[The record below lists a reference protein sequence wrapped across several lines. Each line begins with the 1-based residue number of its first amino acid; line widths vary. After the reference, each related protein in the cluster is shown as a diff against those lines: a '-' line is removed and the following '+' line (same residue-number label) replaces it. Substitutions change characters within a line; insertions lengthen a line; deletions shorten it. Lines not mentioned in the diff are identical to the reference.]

1 MKYPLLQNPAVT
13 LGTIISGR
21 PSLGPCPQKQANIC
35 EYSDHVKEVNFQP
48 AHADSGSVTNIPSIK
63 TEAFLLDERNAVN
76 HQRLGSDCDHGEDLR
91 SLRGTHRPA
100 CNLNLD
106 LSLRSGFEPISSTQT
121 KRGDID
127 FMGLLTQEP
136 NIHLEQHNQSR
147 SSDGMYY
154 QPQEI
159 SASNVK
165 GTGSDP
171 KPELDLALGL
181 YSDTLYPKNK
191 RQKIADP
198 SSPNLQSGKI
208 SENENDKKH
217 G

>member
-1 MKYPLLQNPAVT
+1 MKKVLQIPLVFLPHFH
-13 LGTIISGR
+13 LGLVISGR

-127 FMGLLTQEP
+127 FMG
-136 NIHLEQHNQSR
+136 
-147 SSDGMYY
+147 
-154 QPQEI
+154 
-159 SASNVK
+159 K
-165 GTGSDP
+165 
-171 KPELDLALGL
+171 
-181 YSDTLYPKNK
+181 
-191 RQKIADP
+191 
-198 SSPNLQSGKI
+198 
-208 SENENDKKH
+208 
-217 G
+217 